1 MVTRNNPSS
10 NSSKRSSSNNAN
22 NKIFMTLKYL
32 LLNDNITLI
41 ISSYRKSKGHYINY
55 TYKII

>member
-32 LLNDNITLI
+32 LLNDNNIDNKFI
-41 ISSYRKSKGHYINY
+41 
-55 TYKII
+55 